1 MGVGVG
7 QRSETVV
14 VLLAS
19 RIPKRQLNVLSIHLD
34 IGNVVLEDGGDV
46 DLWVAGLDFFSRV
59 ISGNKTFPGLSC
71 AGDGGLGGKCEFWDW
86 RFS

>member
-46 DLWVAGLDFFSRV
+46 DLRVARLVFFFFLRHPEQQDF
-59 ISGNKTFPGLSC
+59 SGIIMC
-71 AGDGGLGGKCEFWDW
+71 W
-86 RFS
+86 

>member
-46 DLWVAGLDFFSRV
+46 DLWVAGLDCFFSRHLGEQE
-59 ISGNKTFPGLSC
+59 ISGIIMC
-71 AGDGGLGGKCEFWDW
+71 W
-86 RFS
+86 